1 MTLSLHLQPVLL
13 RGVWLLYPPLP
24 SLHQTQLSGQS
35 HQYFI
40 INIYAKFLVCKLMRL
55 LRLTPGLIWACKK
68 FMRGQG
74 WCGPQCRDLIR
85 LCHLHCDNKTRHF
98 LSGDHLSYLDA
109 SCSKPRARISEKLMS
124 VSRWVSTHRRAPP
137 RHCHTGDTRERPWC
151 RHTGT
156 LRTLKSGI
164 FRILVCRVKSNHFN
178 AHHHDPHRNE
188 MTVIRANINV
198 IGIVL
203 VIFSHGFCHHLIY
216 CLKFIALLPT
226 HSMETIFV
234 LSLWAANR

>member
-1 MTLSLHLQPVLL
+1 MVQGLSDMWMWINIITNKGGSSPASPVPPGPRPGLGPGRGWSRHLYTGETGSSVRSWIMRQMRQIMTLYLRQIMTLSLHLQPVLI
-13 RGVWLLYPPLP
+13 RGVWLLSPPLP

-40 INIYAKFLVCKLMRL
+40 INIYAKCLVCKLMRL

-137 RHCHTGDTRERPWC
+137 RHCHRGDTSERPWC

-164 FRILVCRVKSNHFN
+164 FWILV
-178 AHHHDPHRNE
+178 
-188 MTVIRANINV
+188 
-198 IGIVL
+198 
-203 VIFSHGFCHHLIY
+203 
-216 CLKFIALLPT
+216 
-226 HSMETIFV
+226 
-234 LSLWAANR
+234 